1 MHAGDHPGA
10 RSCVVTAVAAMSSV
24 MMRPHGVLVEV
35 VLRTAAALLVMTAVI
50 DVAPASAQEAPPDA
64 ALVAAKAEF
73 EEAQTL
79 YIREAYGE
87 AAAKFLAAYDK
98 KPFGAFLFNAAV
110 ALEKSQKYEQAL
122 QFFEKYL
129 EKEPQAIDAVA
140 VKTRIE
146 GLRALVAPAAP
157 SPSDP
162 TKPESAPVTPPPPP
176 LPRIDTKGL
185 VIIDSKPAGAVI
197 YLDDKKGGVFAR
209 TPWQGSLP
217 PKAVKIIVESKGFK
231 AEERQISPRTDKVH
245 EVYVALSEEH
255 FLGWLEI
262 TSNVAGAEVFLDNRE
277 VGAIGRTPYTGHA
290 KPGKHIVYLARE
302 GHLPV
307 QKEIDVQPGT
317 AVSHMI
323 PMEKVAVG
331 WISVA
336 GKQSRGGK
344 LFVDGKPA
352 CDTPCRHEVTPGRH
366 SVEVEKDGFEDYE
379 AEVDVTRSA
388 ETEVSINFS
397 PTPPRTGAW
406 SAAAISTLF
415 VAGGIYC
422 GLQGKA
428 VKKELERELAEGR
441 NLDSADPR
449 GDRGKYWYM
458 GADVLFGVGALSAI
472 VSAVN
477 FLKSGPDSTADV
489 ESKAIGFVPTGGGR
503 GGMVVTRGS
512 F

>member
-1 MHAGDHPGA
+1 MI
-10 RSCVVTAVAAMSSV
+10 
-24 MMRPHGVLVEV
+24 RPHGVRVVV
-35 VLRTAAALLVMTAVI
+35 VLRAAALMVVMAVMRT
-50 DVAPASAQEAPPDA
+50 ASAQEAPPDA

-79 YIREAYGE
+79 YIREAYGD

-110 ALEKSQKYEQAL
+110 AFEKGQKFEQAI

-129 EKEPQAIDAVA
+129 EKEPQAPDAA
-140 VKTRIE
+140 QVKTRIE
-146 GLRALVAPAAP
+146 GLRALVAPATPA
-157 SPSDP
+157 
-162 TKPESAPVTPPPPP
+162 KPEAPTPPPAP
-176 LPRIDTKGL
+176 LPRIETKGL

-217 PKAVKIIVESKGFK
+217 PKPVKIIVESKGFK
-231 AEERQISPRTDKVH
+231 PEERQISPRTDKVH

-255 FLGWLEI
+255 FLGWVEI

-277 VGAIGRTPYTGHA
+277 VGAIGRTPYTGHET
-290 KPGKHIVYLARE
+290 PGKHIVYLARE
-302 GHLPV
+302 GHVPV

-323 PMEKVAVG
+323 TMEKVAVG

-336 GKQSRGGK
+336 GKQSRGGN
-344 LFVDGKPA
+344 LIVDGKPA
-352 CDTPCRHEVTPGRH
+352 CETPCRHEVAPGRH
-366 SVEVEKDGFEDYE
+366 TVEVEKDGFEDYE
-379 AEVDVTRSA
+379 GEVEVARSA
-388 ETEVSINFS
+388 ETEISINFS
-397 PTPPRTGAW
+397 PKPPRTGAW
-406 SAAAISTLF
+406 SAAAVSTLF
-415 VAGGIYC
+415 IAGGIYC

-428 VKKELERELAEGR
+428 IKKELERELAEGR

-449 GDRGKYWYM
+449 GDRGRYWYM

-477 FLKSGPDSTADV
+477 FLRWGPDSTAEV
-489 ESKAIGFVPTGGGR
+489 ESKAIGFVPIGGGR
-503 GGMVVTRGS
+503 GGMLVTRGA

>member
-1 MHAGDHPGA
+1 
-10 RSCVVTAVAAMSSV
+10 
-24 MMRPHGVLVEV
+24 
-35 VLRTAAALLVMTAVI
+35 
-50 DVAPASAQEAPPDA
+50 
-64 ALVAAKAEF
+64 
-73 EEAQTL
+73 
-79 YIREAYGE
+79 
-87 AAAKFLAAYDK
+87 
-98 KPFGAFLFNAAV
+98 
-110 ALEKSQKYEQAL
+110 SQKYEQAI

-129 EKEPQAIDAVA
+129 EKEPQAPDAA
-140 VKTRIE
+140 QVKARVE
-146 GLRALVAPAAP
+146 GLRALVAPVAP
-157 SPSDP
+157 PSDP
-162 TKPESAPVTPPPPP
+162 ATRPEPAPAP
-176 LPRIDTKGL
+176 LPRIETKGL
-185 VIIDSKPAGAVI
+185 VIVDSKPAGAVI

-217 PKAVKIIVESKGFK
+217 PKPVKIIVEAKGFK

-255 FLGWLEI
+255 FLGWVEI

-277 VGAIGRTPYTGHA
+277 VGAIGRTPYTGHV
-290 KPGKHIVYLARE
+290 KPGKHTVYLARE

-323 PMEKVAVG
+323 AMEKVAIG

-344 LFVDGKPA
+344 LIVDGKPA

-366 SVEVEKDGFEDYE
+366 TVEVEKDGFEDYE
-379 AEVDVTRSA
+379 GEVDVARSA
-388 ETEVSINFS
+388 ETELSINFS
-397 PTPPRTGAW
+397 PKPPRTGAW

-415 VAGGIYC
+415 IAGGIYC

-428 VKKELERELAEGR
+428 IKQDLERELSEGR

-458 GADVLFGVGALSAI
+458 GADVLFGVGALSAV
-472 VSAVN
+472 VSAIN
-477 FLKSGPDSTADV
+477 FLRSGPDSTGDV
-489 ESKAIGFVPTGGGR
+489 ESKAIGFVPTEGR
-503 GGMVVTRGS
+503 GGLLITRGS